1 MTRRWLTA
9 AVAGLTLLV
18 GAGPLAAQGKVQKVS
33 KKLVERA
40 EDTLKSIQESEKQ
53 LQKVA
58 ERYGKLVGGKNVK
71 TRRNEHGNVRD
82 ELKSVSSLRSQD
94 AGHRLHHRAQ
104 RDQAHPRSHPQTRH
118 SLSISPTHPA
128 RRGSHRLR
136 AGSAVVSA
144 RARGELSAEG
154 RSEVQVLRALV
165 PERGLGSL
173 NYGRP
178 SEEHGVP
185 KAVRIDVRSG
195 RSFDGDRPEPS
206 AWGRV
211 RRATS

>member
-53 LQKVA
+53 LQKVV

-82 ELKSVSSLRSQD
+82 ELKKLEE
-94 AGHRLHHRAQ
+94 
-104 RDQAHPRSHPQTRH
+104 
-118 SLSISPTHPA
+118 
-128 RRGSHRLR
+128 
-136 AGSAVVSA
+136 
-144 RARGELSAEG
+144 RARNVREHSRNMENEASKFFKEWNKSLDGIKDAE
-154 RSEVQVLRALV
+154 
-165 PERGLGSL
+165 
-173 NYGRP
+173 
-178 SEEHGVP
+178 
-185 KAVRIDVRSG
+185 
-195 RSFDGDRPEPS
+195 
-206 AWGRV
+206 V
-211 RRATS
+211 RRTSDPGSCPWCIPSGTGRTSTPTCTRW